1 MINVLLKEQGRM
13 GMFFCP
19 IAPKIMQTEIV
30 NHIKPLRLCVAVY
43 YSSFFFGYLQ
53 WISVPFAL
61 TNSAVSDITVT
72 AVKQVYQSPWWG
84 SVSRSETWV
93 WIDNFCLLVHFESP
107 TLIQHF
113 FFTAVMKCLKQND
126 MMMEKSSW

>member
-1 MINVLLKEQGRM
+1 MQKNRQN
-13 GMFFCP
+13 FFF
-19 IAPKIMQTEIV
+19 
-30 NHIKPLRLCVAVY
+30 NHVKPLRLWSFKVVY
-43 YSSFFFGYLQ
+43 YCLPFFFSGYLQ

-93 WIDNFCLLVHFESP
+93 WIDNFCLLVHFVSP
-107 TLIQHF
+107 TLIQQF
-113 FFTAVMKCLKQND
+113 FFSHC
-126 MMMEKSSW
+126 